1 MNKTS
6 NNNQIAIDVPTNLVY
21 NKDMTNNNTTKKD
34 IANTIAMDSGI
45 TQIQAAQLV
54 QQTLDAIANALRDGG
69 RIELRDFGVFECK
82 TRKARIGRNPKTGAS
97 VSIPEKVV
105 VGFKAGKKM
114 EETIQKSPI
123 GA

>member
-1 MNKTS
+1 
-6 NNNQIAIDVPTNLVY
+6 
-21 NKDMTNNNTTKKD
+21 MTNNNTTKKD